1 MTRCLICDD
10 NDHIIFVDNY
20 IHQFEEDKKYFD
32 DAKLY
37 KCNACD
43 FTFVN
48 PMPDEKK
55 LDYFYKKIYSSNI
68 RPPYF
73 ALEDSDV
80 QKSHFLKDKN
90 LSYLIYLT
98 SLIDFK
104 KIENIYDFGCS
115 NGDIGHALK
124 KKFTQLQLHCS
135 ETDEFCKNILNERG
149 YKNYDDL
156 NTIDK
161 KFDLI
166 IATHVLEHVTNIND
180 LLKKFKNILNQ
191 EGYIFFEVPNCPK
204 EYWEN
209 RIYDGA
215 HLLFYTKKSIER
227 IVKLHSLEF
236 VNFSY
241 SAHSFEDD
249 YTYQR
254 YDQENAYKTSY
265 KYSRVI
271 KKILPKSIV
280 SILRNYKQ
288 GRESREIN
296 KLDWFINNTG
306 KNAYMRGILKKLN

>member
-1 MTRCLICDD
+1 MINCLICDD
-10 NDHIIFVDNY
+10 KNNIAFVDNY

-55 LDYFYKKIYSSNI
+55 LDYFYKKIYSSKI

-80 QKSHFLKDKN
+80 QKNNFLKDRN
-90 LSYLIYLT
+90 LSYLLYLT

-104 KIENIYDFGCS
+104 KIKKIYDFGCG
-115 NGDIGHALK
+115 NGDIGYALK
-124 KKFTQLQLHCS
+124 KKFIQLQLHCS
-135 ETDEFCKNILNERG
+135 ESDEFCKNILNERG

-166 IATHVLEHVTNIND
+166 IATHALEHVTNIND
-180 LLKKFKNILNQ
+180 LLKKFTNILNP
-191 EGYIFFEVPNCPK
+191 EKYIFFEVPNCSK

-209 RIYDGA
+209 RIYDGS
-215 HLLFYTKKSIER
+215 HLLFYTKKSIEK
-227 IVKLHSLEF
+227 IAKLHNLEL
-236 VNFSY
+236 VNFSFT
-241 SAHSFEDD
+241 AHSFEDD
-249 YTYQR
+249 YIMQKN
-254 YDQENAYKTSY
+254 DQENAHKMSY
-265 KYSRVI
+265 KYLRVI

-280 SILRNYKQ
+280 SILRNYKK
-288 GRESREIN
+288 GKENIEIS
-296 KLDWFINNTG
+296 KLDWFINNMG
-306 KNAYMRGILKKLN
+306 KNAYMRGILKKI

>member
-1 MTRCLICDD
+1 MKDCLIFYKKD
-10 NDHIIFVDNY
+10 NVIFFDNY
-20 IHQFEEDKKYFD
+20 IHQFEQDKKYFD

-37 KCNACD
+37 KCNVCD

-55 LDYFYKKIYSSNI
+55 LDYFYKKIYSSKI
-68 RPPYF
+68 RPPYYE
-73 ALEDSDV
+73 LEDEGIKKNS
-80 QKSHFLKDKN
+80 FLKDKN

-115 NGDIGHALK
+115 NGDIGYALK
-124 KKFTQLQLHCS
+124 KKFTQLELHCS
-135 ETDEFCKNILNERG
+135 EIDEFCKNTLDSRG

-166 IATHVLEHVTNIND
+166 IATHALEHATNIND
-180 LLKKFKNILNQ
+180 LFKKFINFLNPS
-191 EGYIFFEVPNCPK
+191 GYIFFEVPNCPQ

-209 RIYDGA
+209 RIYDGS

-227 IVKLHSLEF
+227 IAKIHKLEF
-236 VNFSY
+236 VNLSF
-241 SAHSFEDD
+241 SAHSFKDD
-249 YTYQR
+249 YMYQK
-254 YDQENAYKTSY
+254 YDHENAYKSG
-265 KYSRVI
+265 KYLRLI
-271 KKILPKSIV
+271 KKILPNSIL
-280 SILRNYKQ
+280 STLRNYKL
-288 GRESREIN
+288 GKDSGKLS

-306 KNAYMRGILKKLN
+306 ENVYMRGILKKI

>member
-1 MTRCLICDD
+1 MINCLICNDKD
-10 NDHIIFVDNY
+10 NIIFVDNY
-20 IHQFEEDKKYFD
+20 IHQFEEDKKYFN

-37 KCNACD
+37 KCNTCD

-55 LDYFYKKIYSSNI
+55 LDYFYKKIYSSKI

-80 QKSHFLKDKN
+80 QQSHFLKDKN

-104 KIENIYDFGCS
+104 KIKNIYDFGCS
-115 NGDIGHALK
+115 NGDIGYALK
-124 KKFTQLQLHCS
+124 KKFTKLQLYCS
-135 ETDEFCKNILNERG
+135 ESDEFCKNILNERG

-156 NTIDK
+156 NNIDK

-166 IATHVLEHVTNIND
+166 VATHVLEHVTNIND
-180 LLKKFKNILNQ
+180 LLKKFTNILNP

-215 HLLFYTKKSIER
+215 HLLFYTKKSMEKIA
-227 IVKLHSLEF
+227 KLHNLEF
-236 VNFSY
+236 VNFSF

-249 YTYQR
+249 YMYQKN
-254 YDQENAYKTSY
+254 DQENVHKVSY

-280 SILRNYKQ
+280 SILRNYKR
-288 GRESREIN
+288 GKESREIS
-296 KLDWFINNTG
+296 KLDWFINNSG
-306 KNAYMRGILKKLN
+306 KNAYMRGILKKI

>member
-1 MTRCLICDD
+1 MT
-10 NDHIIFVDNY
+10 
-20 IHQFEEDKKYFD
+20 
-32 DAKLY
+32 
-37 KCNACD
+37 
-43 FTFVN
+43 T
-48 PMPDEKK
+48 
-55 LDYFYKKIYSSNI
+55 
-68 RPPYF
+68 
-73 ALEDSDV
+73 
-80 QKSHFLKDKN
+80 
-90 LSYLIYLT
+90 
-98 SLIDFK
+98 
-104 KIENIYDFGCS
+104 
-115 NGDIGHALK
+115 
-124 KKFTQLQLHCS
+124 
-135 ETDEFCKNILNERG
+135 FCKNILNERG

-227 IVKLHSLEF
+227 IAKLHSLEL

-254 YDQENAYKTSY
+254 DDHENAYKTSF

>member
-1 MTRCLICDD
+1 MTNCLICDD
-10 NDHIIFVDNY
+10 NDHIIFVDKY

-55 LDYFYKKIYSSNI
+55 LDYFYKKIYSSKI

-104 KIENIYDFGCS
+104 KIENIFDFGCS
-115 NGDIGHALK
+115 NGDIGYALK
-124 KKFTQLQLHCS
+124 KKFTQLQLNCS
-135 ETDEFCKNILNERG
+135 ESDEFCKNILNERG

-166 IATHVLEHVTNIND
+166 IATHVLEHVTNVND
-180 LLKKFKNILNQ
+180 LFKKFKNILNP

-209 RIYDGA
+209 RIYDGS
-215 HLLFYTKKSIER
+215 HLLFYTKKSMEKIA
-227 IVKLHSLEF
+227 KLHNLEF
-236 VNFSY
+236 VNFSF

-249 YTYQR
+249 YMYQR
-254 YDQENAYKTSY
+254 NDQENAHKTSY

-271 KKILPKSIV
+271 KKILPTSIV
-280 SILRNYKQ
+280 SILRNYKRGKE
-288 GRESREIN
+288 GREIS

-306 KNAYMRGILKKLN
+306 KNAYMRGILKKI